1 MVSLDFNA
9 TVFMQMF
16 HFLLMLVILRLVVY
30 RPLMNIIEQRQA
42 YVAAEIAQA
51 ENQKNQAAELKA
63 EMEASLQKAR
73 EEAKAIVDR
82 ATKASE
88 EQAQGIMEQARADAQ
103 RLKEEA
109 LADIQREKDK
119 AVAQLRNEVASL
131 AVLVASK
138 VVKEGLTI
146 DEHHNLVQEA
156 IKEVGQLPC

>member
-1 MVSLDFNA
+1 MVDLSFNA

-16 HFLLMLVILRLVVY
+16 HFLLMLVILRLFVY
-30 RPLMNIIEQRQA
+30 RPLMNIIEERQQYIA
-42 YVAAEIAQA
+42 SEIEQA
-51 ENQKNQAAELKA
+51 ESQKTQAAEFKA
-63 EMEASLQKAR
+63 EMEANLQKAR
-73 EEAKAIVDR
+73 DEAKAIIDR
-82 ATKASE
+82 ATKTSE
-88 EQAQGIMEQARADAQ
+88 EQAQEILEQARADAQ

-109 LADIQREKDK
+109 MADIQREKEK

-146 DEHHNLVQEA
+146 DEHHNLVQDA

>member
-16 HFLLMLVILRLVVY
+16 HFLLMLVLLRLVVY
-30 RPLMNIIEQRQA
+30 RPLMNIIEKRQE
-42 YVAAEIAQA
+42 YVASEIAQA
-51 ENQKNQAAELKA
+51 ENQRAQAAELRA
-63 EMEASLQKAR
+63 QMEADLQKAR
-73 EEAKAIVDR
+73 DEAKAIIDR

-88 EQAQGIMEQARADAQ
+88 EQAQEIMEQARADAQ

-109 LADIQREKDK
+109 LADIQREREK

-138 VVKEGLTI
+138 VVKKGLTI
-146 DEHHNLVQEA
+146 DEQHNLVQEA
-156 IKEVGQLPC
+156 IKEVGQLH